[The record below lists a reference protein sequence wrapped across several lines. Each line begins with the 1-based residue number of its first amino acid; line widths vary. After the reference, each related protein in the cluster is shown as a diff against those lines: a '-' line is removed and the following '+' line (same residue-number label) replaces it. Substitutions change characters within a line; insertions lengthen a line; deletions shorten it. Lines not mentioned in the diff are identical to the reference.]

1 MSRNKDPAVL
11 FYTSDFLSGVSDLTM
26 EERGQYI
33 TLLCL
38 QHQKGH
44 LSMKQI
50 KLAVGKPTDDVLAKF
65 IKDAKGKYY
74 HDRME
79 EEIIKRQK
87 FHQRQQGNGEKGGR
101 PKIENGNPWV
111 NPRDNPRDNPW
122 VNPRGNPLENENIN
136 IDKSNTDINNN
147 IFSFSNNNNKNSM
160 CNSACAHDKKY
171 ENIDLE
177 IMAYFDKHNYCS
189 NAEDFIAYNKS
200 REWKGIGGEDVR
212 EDFTRYA
219 DRWEGE
225 ERRKRGEYDWN
236 PPII

>member
-11 FYTSDFLSGVSDLTM
+11 FYTSDFLSGASDLTM

-74 HDRME
+74 NDRME
-79 EEIIKRQK
+79 SEIEKRCK
-87 FHQRQQGNGEKGGR
+87 FLQTKCDNGKKGGR
-101 PKIENGNPWV
+101 PKNALEKANQNLQDNLQVKLQDNLQV
-111 NPRDNPRDNPW
+111 N
-122 VNPRGNPLENENIN
+122 LTENENIN

-160 CNSACAHDKKY
+160 CNSACAQEKH
-171 ENIDLE
+171 ENIELE
-177 IMAYFDKHNYCS
+177 IIRYFDKHNYCS

-225 ERRKRGEYDWN
+225 ERRKRGEYDWK